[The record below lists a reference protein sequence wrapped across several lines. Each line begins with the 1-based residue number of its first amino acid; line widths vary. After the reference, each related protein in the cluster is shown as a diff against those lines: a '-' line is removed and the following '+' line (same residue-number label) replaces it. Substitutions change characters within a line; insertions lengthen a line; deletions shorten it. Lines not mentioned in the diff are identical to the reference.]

1 MSVEA
6 LTQNFPT
13 VELVTRLSI
22 LQPIGPLDD
31 GRAYNR

>member
-6 LTQNFPT
+6 LTQNFTT
-13 VELVTRLSI
+13 VGLVTRLSI

-31 GRAYNR
+31 R